1 MALLCFPQCHR
12 SGCLP
17 TRKHLKSPFI
27 LLIGFSGK
35 CISWSHEIGAAGS
48 ISSRVGCPC
57 HVCHADELFGGR
69 RGCFF
74 LSGSFCCLLGCC
86 AGTPGMYDHL
96 CVLLLQASKAES
108 AAAIHQLQDKEK
120 MLAAVKEEA
129 AVAKEQ
135 CKQLTQVNVKR
146 FLRTEPRDRSRG
158 LENEQQADAGL
169 PSLNI

>member
-1 MALLCFPQCHR
+1 MANAFP
-12 SGCLP
+12 GLM
-17 TRKHLKSPFI
+17 KSVLQDP
-27 LLIGFSGK
+27 L
-35 CISWSHEIGAAGS
+35 AAGL
-48 ISSRVGCPC
+48 GA
-57 HVCHADELFGGR
+57 HAMYAMRMNCLGGR

-169 PSLNI
+169 PSLNIKR